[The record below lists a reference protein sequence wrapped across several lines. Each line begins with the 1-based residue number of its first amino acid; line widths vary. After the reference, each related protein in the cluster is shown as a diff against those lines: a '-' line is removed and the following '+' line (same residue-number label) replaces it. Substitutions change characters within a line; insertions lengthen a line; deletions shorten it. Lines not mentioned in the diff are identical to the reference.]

1 MNNGYNYDSKE
12 KTGYVG
18 LINAGNT
25 CYMNSFLQ
33 TLFNLS
39 SFTRCVLRMP
49 IKEDENTSMQ
59 AALQQVFYNLK
70 YSNKAVA
77 TNELLVFS
85 QKLII
90 FIKFINFFFKK
101 LLKLEI
107 LWLGKQGSM
116 GPTRR
121 SGI

>member
-25 CYMNSFLQ
+25 SYMNSFLQ

-49 IKEDENTSMQ
+49 IKIGENTSMQ
-59 AALQQVFYNLK
+59 AALQKVFYNLK
-70 YSNKAVA
+70 HSNTAVD
-77 TNELLVFS
+77 TNELLVLS

-90 FIKFINFFFKK
+90 FQLNLLKK
-101 LLKLEI
+101 YLKLEI
-107 LWLGKQGSM
+107 F
-116 GPTRR
+116 
-121 SGI
+121 

>member
-25 CYMNSFLQ
+25 SYMNSFLQ

-49 IKEDENTSMQ
+49 IKIGEKISMQ
-59 AALQQVFYNLK
+59 AALQKVFYNLK
-70 YSNKAVA
+70 HSNTAVD
-77 TNELLVFS
+77 TNELLVLS

-90 FIKFINFFFKK
+90 FQLNLLKK
-101 LLKLEI
+101 YLKLEI
-107 LWLGKQGSM
+107 F
-116 GPTRR
+116 
-121 SGI
+121 